1 MNATIGRALDAV
13 ILPMLLVDTM
23 LLALLELFFLPL
35 RFDGTLLPDLG
46 GSPAPVTILVAALTT
61 PLLVS
66 QTARC
71 SARMGMPRGFASLP
85 LLLWVLTVIVVG
97 ALGPGKDK
105 VLVADWR
112 ALVLIAAG
120 ALPSAFVLGRALGG
134 AHETQRIGRAMA
146 GAPEDAKPRED
157 AGG

>member
-46 GSPAPVTILVAALTT
+46 GSPAPVMIVVAGLTT

-66 QTARC
+66 QTARW
-71 SARMGMPRGFASLP
+71 SARMDMPRGFASLP

-112 ALVLIAAG
+112 ALALIAAG
-120 ALPSAFVLGRALGG
+120 TLPSAFVLGRALGR
-134 AHETQRIGRAMA
+134 APETKRTSRAMA
-146 GAPEDAKPRED
+146 GARK
-157 AGG
+157 